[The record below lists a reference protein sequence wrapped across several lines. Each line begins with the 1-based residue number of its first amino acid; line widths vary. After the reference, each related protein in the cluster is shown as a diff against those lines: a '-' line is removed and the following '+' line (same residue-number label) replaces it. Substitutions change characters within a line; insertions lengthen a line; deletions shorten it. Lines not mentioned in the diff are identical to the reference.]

1 MQQNYQDAMAIVRH
15 YGKPDLFITMTCNPK
30 WPEITACLKRWETP
44 EERPDIVA
52 RVFNLKLKEMIADL
66 EKNNIFGRVNG
77 LVHVVEFQKRGLPH
91 AHILLIL
98 HPSDKPHPDTYDQY
112 VCAEIPD
119 KDTCPT
125 LFECVKSHMVH
136 GPCGDDGSECPCMKD
151 PKCPGVCSKGY
162 RKEFCAE
169 TRTHAEGYPVY
180 RRRNTGRTMP
190 HWKRLL
196 DNRDVVPYNPYLLL
210 KYNCHIN
217 VEICSGVASV
227 KYLYKY
233 VYKGPDHATMEIR
246 RARGMSSEEPLPE
259 DRDEVSD
266 FLDTRY
272 LGPCEAAWRLFGFG
286 LHDEK
291 PGICRL
297 AVHEPDKQV
306 TNCIIK
312 YLTSN
317 F

>member
-1 MQQNYQDAMAIVRH
+1 M
-15 YGKPDLFITMTCNPK
+15 
-30 WPEITACLKRWETP
+30 
-44 EERPDIVA
+44 
-52 RVFNLKLKEMIADL
+52 
-66 EKNNIFGRVNG
+66 
-77 LVHVVEFQKRGLPH
+77 
-91 AHILLIL
+91 
-98 HPSDKPHPDTYDQY
+98 
-112 VCAEIPD
+112 
-119 KDTCPT
+119 
-125 LFECVKSHMVH
+125 
-136 GPCGDDGSECPCMKD
+136 
-151 PKCPGVCSKGY
+151 
-162 RKEFCAE
+162 
-169 TRTHAEGYPVY
+169 
-180 RRRNTGRTMP
+180 
-190 HWKRLL
+190 
-196 DNRDVVPYNPYLLL
+196 PYNPYLLL

-272 LGPCEAAWRLFGFG
+272 LGPCEAAWRLFGFE

-291 PGICRL
+291 PGIYRL